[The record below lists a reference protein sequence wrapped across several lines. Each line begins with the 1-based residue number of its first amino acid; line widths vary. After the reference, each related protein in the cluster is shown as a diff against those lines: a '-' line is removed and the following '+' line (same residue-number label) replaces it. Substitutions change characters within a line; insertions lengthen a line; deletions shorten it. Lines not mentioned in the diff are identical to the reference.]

1 MHLRELWQITIIKNL
16 SPKIL
21 WCFPY
26 NTPTPAY
33 PPYPG
38 FEVLE
43 KWLDD
48 NFTCSYERLYN
59 NGRPVLE
66 VIFSSQEDL
75 FLFLLKKT

>member
-1 MHLRELWQITIIKNL
+1 MWQVNIVKQPGPET
-16 SPKIL
+16 L

-26 NTPTPAY
+26 NIPVPAY

-59 NGRPVLE
+59 NGNAVLE
-66 VIFSSQEDL
+66 VIFYNQEDL